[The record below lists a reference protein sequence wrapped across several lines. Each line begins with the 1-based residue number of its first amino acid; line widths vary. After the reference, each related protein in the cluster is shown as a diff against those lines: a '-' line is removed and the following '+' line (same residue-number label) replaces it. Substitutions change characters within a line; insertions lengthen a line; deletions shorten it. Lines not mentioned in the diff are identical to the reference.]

1 MGWVPHP
8 GERYLFEWDK
18 DGEKQ
23 GGGAHC
29 VFPSSLVLFFFF
41 FKERERERD
50 KKTTNADRT
59 KRETD
64 ATISPYSLTFMR
76 DRFRRDGTTLFEG
89 NQPESRRVGDLFHFE
104 RIQRRFQPKAFRP
117 QR

>member
-1 MGWVPHP
+1 M
-8 GERYLFEWDK
+8 ERNK
-18 DGEKQ
+18 
-23 GGGAHC
+23 GGGRI
-29 VFPSSLVLFFFF
+29 VFFLLPSSCSSSSS
-41 FKERERERD
+41 KRERERDRD

>member
-1 MGWVPHP
+1 M
-8 GERYLFEWDK
+8 ERNK
-18 DGEKQ
+18 

-29 VFPSSLVLFFFF
+29 VFPSSPSCSSSSS
-41 FKERERERD
+41 KRERERDRD